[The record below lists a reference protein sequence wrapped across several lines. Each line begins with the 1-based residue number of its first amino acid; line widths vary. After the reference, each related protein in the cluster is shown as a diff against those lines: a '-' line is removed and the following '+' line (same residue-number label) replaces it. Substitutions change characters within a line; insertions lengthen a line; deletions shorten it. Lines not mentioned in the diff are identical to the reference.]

1 MGMADVTPIK
11 RRLVIGVMTMR
22 QLLGW
27 ACAGVISL
35 GLAAVAATPA
45 TAQQDPQAKDRGQK
59 AKPKDSGSGQAPAAR
74 SQPLAQ
80 RSAQPQGQ
88 QGQQRKSSNS
98 GRNIAAG
105 VAAGVA
111 GAIILNEVAR
121 ANRGSVEVY
130 EDDGD
135 DRPRGLSCRQLE
147 RRCDDGQD
155 WACRRLDR
163 NSC

>member
-1 MGMADVTPIK
+1 MADVTPIR
-11 RRLVIGVMTMR
+11 RRLFMGEMTMR
-22 QLLGW
+22 KLFAW
-27 ACAGVISL
+27 ASAGLISL
-35 GLAAVAATPA
+35 GLLVAAAMPA
-45 TAQQDPQAKDRGQK
+45 TAQQDPQAKDKAQK
-59 AKPKDSGSGQAPAAR
+59 VRPKESGSGQAPAAR
-74 SQPLAQ
+74 SQPPAQ
-80 RSAQPQGQ
+80 RSAQP

-130 EDDGD
+130 EEDD